1 MVSVGPSMP
10 SSYDPQAYTVAQAVH
25 TSLQNLMS
33 LDNTVLFGSRARG
46 EHRDDSDID
55 LLLLVPDRQDMNVQ
69 RFSTFWHM
77 ATRAGKQAIQQCYNP
92 TWSGGLDLVFYRV
105 SDFQFYR
112 TAPNH
117 MAYSVLQEGIPVDE
131 THWNTLCNQAPHR
144 DPQEPNTD
152 NWPAIRRFCQVA
164 YRNLGAMYD
173 LLDGLFAAQENAGF
187 CAQQAI
193 ENALKG
199 WISALGLPVEKIHD
213 LDQLIEIIGSALEDT
228 HDLPSQRQ
236 TFTWLTDYAVKYRYS
251 EVVVTW
257 EEPDRVYQ
265 QTVRLTDQI
274 IQEISLCLEY
284 DITQNPEI
292 APTYKALR
300 TTLSDP

>member
-77 ATRAGKQAIQQCYNP
+77 ATRAGKQAIQRCYNP

-131 THWNTLCNQAPHR
+131 THWDTLCNQAPHR

-152 NWPAIRRFCQVA
+152 NWPAIRRFCQV
-164 YRNLGAMYD
+164 
-173 LLDGLFAAQENAGF
+173 
-187 CAQQAI
+187 
-193 ENALKG
+193 
-199 WISALGLPVEKIHD
+199 
-213 LDQLIEIIGSALEDT
+213 T

-236 TFTWLTDYAVKYRYS
+236 TFTWLTDYAVKYCYS